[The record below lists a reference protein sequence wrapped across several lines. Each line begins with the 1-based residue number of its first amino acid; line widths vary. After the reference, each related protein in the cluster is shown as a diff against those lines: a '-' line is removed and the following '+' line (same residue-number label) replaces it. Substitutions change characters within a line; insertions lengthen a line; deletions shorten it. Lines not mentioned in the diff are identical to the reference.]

1 MKIPRARKSPSIL
14 KVFKA
19 VKVFKSLTSLE
30 AQRRLFE
37 RKAKLGETV
46 VVAVENGMPVTIS
59 GEEALRRFYAK
70 HPVQ

>member
-1 MKIPRARKSPSIL
+1 MSEKERIILSRKIREGI
-14 KVFKA
+14 
-19 VKVFKSLTSLE
+19 LE

-46 VVAVENGMPVTIS
+46 VVADENGMPVTIS

>member
-1 MKIPRARKSPSIL
+1 MKIHRARKSRSIL

-30 AQRRLFE
+30 AQRRLYE
-37 RKAKLGETV
+37 RKAKLGET